1 MMRRWAQGS
10 AGGRPSVQPIDR
22 TFVPAGGE
30 AQWADHVL
38 RGAPAL
44 ITYIDRDRRFR
55 FVNATHQ
62 AWIGVDPSRIVGRT
76 VDDVMD
82 AWSLRQAGSGLDRAL
97 GGEPAVYEGELFS
110 GPARRYV
117 HGNFQPDFDDDGQ
130 VRGVFTVFLDITE
143 RHELETRLRESEQRM
158 NRAFQHAPI
167 GMALVTPGGYMLRV
181 NHALCQ
187 MLGYDE
193 QELLSMALIDLTHP
207 DDIATSR
214 ELSRSLREGD
224 RETYQLEKRY
234 IHRDGRAVHV
244 LLSVSV
250 VRRAEGEPFQAVAQI
265 MDISQRKAYEEA
277 LFRERELAEVTLRS
291 IGDAVITTDLEHRIT
306 SLNPIAEAMTGWSH
320 TEAVGRPMSEVFR
333 LIDSRTREPLHNP
346 LLDAIARDAIVELKG
361 NAVLLHRNGFE
372 TPIEDSAASI
382 HDHAGS
388 VIGGVLVFHDVSE
401 TRALALKMAHLA
413 QHDTLTGLPNRSLLQ
428 SRLEQVLAATV
439 RRHDQAALLHIDLDH
454 FKQINDTMGHAAGD
468 ELLRAFATHLRE
480 HLRNEDT
487 VSRVGGD
494 EFVVL
499 LSHVDGRSGASQLC
513 EKLMRTWQA
522 SPASRMGEFTIGFS
536 VGISVY
542 PDDASDA
549 ETMLRNADIA
559 AYEVKVHGRNG
570 YRFFMASMS
579 ERPAARLR
587 IEQELRKALRRGDLK
602 LHYQPKVDARTGAI
616 VGAEALLRWLVEG
629 CEIYI
634 PDEFIPV
641 AEESGLI
648 VPIGEWVLREAC
660 RQTGEWYR
668 AGRSIVVAV
677 NVSAPQFQHP
687 GFHAALQT
695 ALAEAELPPS
705 LIELELTERMV
716 MSAGDQSRALMQRIK
731 DLGVSLALDDFGTG
745 YCSLSYL
752 KYFPIDALKIDRTFV
767 RDIASD
773 ADNAAI
779 TDAIITMAH
788 GLDMVVVAE
797 GVETPAQAE
806 HLRQA
811 GCSLLQGFL
820 FGPAMPPEEFERQ
833 LSAEAYL

>member
-1 MMRRWAQGS
+1 MMDGWARGS
-10 AGGRPSVQPIDR
+10 AGGRHSVQPSDR
-22 TFVPAGGE
+22 EFVPAGGE
-30 AQWADHVL
+30 AQWPVHVL
-38 RGAPAL
+38 QGAPAL
-44 ITYIDRDRRFR
+44 ITYIDRQRRFR
-55 FVNATHQ
+55 FVNDTHQ
-62 AWIGVDPSRIVGRT
+62 AWVGLDPRRVVGRR
-76 VDDVMD
+76 VEDVLD
-82 AWSLRQAGSGLDRAL
+82 PWSLQQAGACLEQAL
-97 GGEPAVYEGELFS
+97 AGSPSVYEGELFS
-110 GPARRYV
+110 GKARCYV
-117 HGNFQPDFDDDGQ
+117 HGNFQPDFDDHGQ
-130 VRGVFTVFLDITE
+130 VRGVFTVFIDLTE
-143 RHELETRLRESEQRM
+143 RHALETQLRESEQRFYG
-158 NRAFQHAPI
+158 AFQHAPI
-167 GMALVTPGGYMLRV
+167 GMALVTVDGHMLRV
-181 NHALCQ
+181 NDALCQ

-193 QELLSMALIDLTHP
+193 QELLARALPDLTHV
-207 DDIATSR
+207 DDLPASR
-214 ELSRSLREGD
+214 ELTRGLRAGQ

-234 IHRDGRAVHV
+234 IHRDGHVVHV
-244 LLSVSV
+244 LLSVSL
-250 VRRAEGEPFQAVAQI
+250 VRDAAGQPSHAVAQI
-265 MDISQRKAYEEA
+265 LDISQRKAYEEA

-291 IGDAVITTDLEHRIT
+291 IGDAVITTDLDHRIT

-320 TEAVGRPMSEVFR
+320 AEAVGRPMAEVFR
-333 LIDSRTREPLHNP
+333 LIDSRTRAPLLNP
-346 LLDAIARDAIVELKG
+346 LQDAIARDAIVELKG
-361 NAVLLHRNGFE
+361 NAVLVHRNGFE

-428 SRLEQVLAATV
+428 SRLEQLLVATV

-454 FKQINDTMGHAAGD
+454 FKQINDAFGHTAGD
-468 ELLRAFATHLRE
+468 GLLRAFAAHLRE

-499 LSHVDGRSGASQLC
+499 LSHVDGRTGASQLC
-513 EKLMRTWQA
+513 EKLMRTWLA
-522 SPASRMGEFTIGFS
+522 SPASRIGEFNVTFS

-542 PDDASDA
+542 PDDAANA
-549 ETMLRNADIA
+549 EDMLRNADIA
-559 AYEVKVHGRNG
+559 AYEVKMQGRDD
-570 YRFFMASMS
+570 YRFFTASMS

-587 IEQELRKALRRGDLK
+587 IEQELRKAMRRGDLK
-602 LHYQPKVDARTGAI
+602 LYYQPKVDARTDAI
-616 VGAEALLRWLVEG
+616 IGAEALLRWQVDGREV
-629 CEIYI
+629 YI

-641 AEESGLI
+641 AEETGMI

-660 RQTGEWYR
+660 RQAGEWQR
-668 AGRSIVVAV
+668 AGHPVVVAV
-677 NVSAPQFQHP
+677 NVSAPQFQHAD
-687 GFHAALQT
+687 FHAMLRN
-695 ALAEAELPPS
+695 ALAEARLSPS

-731 DLGVSLALDDFGTG
+731 ELGVSLALDDFGTG

-767 RDIASD
+767 RDIAAD

-779 TDAIITMAH
+779 TDAIIAMAH
-788 GLDMVVVAE
+788 GLDMSVVAE

-820 FGPAMPPEEFERQ
+820 FGPAMPPEEFEQR
-833 LSAEAYL
+833 LSAA

>member
-1 MMRRWAQGS
+1 MQ
-10 AGGRPSVQPIDR
+10 PSDR
-22 TFVPAGGE
+22 EFVPAGGE
-30 AQWADHVL
+30 GQWPAHVL
-38 RGAPAL
+38 QGAPAL
-44 ITYIDRDRRFR
+44 ITYIDRQRRFR
-55 FVNATHQ
+55 FASAAHGSWVKL
-62 AWIGVDPSRIVGRT
+62 DPKRIVGRT
-76 VDDVMD
+76 VDEVMD
-82 AWSLRQAGSGLDRAL
+82 AWSLRQAGACLDQAL
-97 GGEPAVYEGELFS
+97 AGEAAVYEGELFAE
-110 GPARRYV
+110 PARRYV

-130 VRGVFTVFLDITE
+130 VRGVFTVFVDITE
-143 RHELETRLRESEQRM
+143 RHALETRLRESEQRM
-158 NRAFQHAPI
+158 NGAFQHAPI
-167 GMALVTPGGYMLRV
+167 GMALVTPGGFMLRV
-181 NHALCQ
+181 NDALCQ

-193 QELLSMALIDLTHP
+193 QELLSMSLIDLTHP
-207 DDIATSR
+207 DDLATSR

-234 IHRDGRAVHV
+234 IHRDGRSVHV

-250 VRRAEGEPFQAVAQI
+250 VRGVGGEPFQAIAQI

-291 IGDAVITTDLEHRIT
+291 IGDAVITTDLNHRIT

-320 TEAVGRPMSEVFR
+320 AEAVGRPMSEVFR
-333 LIDSRTREPLHNP
+333 LMDSRTRQPLHNP

-428 SRLEQVLAATV
+428 SRLEQVLVATV

-454 FKQINDTMGHAAGD
+454 FKLINDTLGHAAGD
-468 ELLRAFATHLRE
+468 DLLRAFAAHLRE

-499 LSHVDGRSGASQLC
+499 LSHVDGRTGASQLC

-522 SPASRMGEFTIGFS
+522 SSASRMAEFNIGFS

-570 YRFFMASMS
+570 YRFFTPSMS

-587 IEQELRKALRRGDLK
+587 IEQELRKALRRGDLQ
-602 LHYQPKVDARTGAI
+602 LYYQPKVDARDDSI
-616 VGAEALLRWLVEG
+616 VGAEALLRWQVDGREV
-629 CEIYI
+629 YV

-660 RQTGEWYR
+660 RQAGEWYR
-668 AGRSIVVAV
+668 AGRPIVVAV

-687 GFHAALQT
+687 DFHATLQA
-695 ALAEAELPPS
+695 ALAEADLPPS

-731 DLGVSLALDDFGTG
+731 DLGVSMALDDFGTG

-767 RDIASD
+767 RDIAAD

-788 GLDMVVVAE
+788 GLDMIVVAE

-806 HLRQA
+806 HLRRA

-820 FGPAMPPEEFERQ
+820 FGPAMPASEFERQ
-833 LSAEAYL
+833 LTAA

>member
-10 AGGRPSVQPIDR
+10 AGGRHAVQPSDR
-22 TFVPAGGE
+22 EFVPAGGE
-30 AQWADHVL
+30 GQWPTHVL
-38 RGAPAL
+38 QGAPAL
-44 ITYIDRDRRFR
+44 ITYIDRQRRFR
-55 FVNATHQ
+55 FVNATHK
-62 AWIGVDPSRIVGRT
+62 AWVGLDPQRVVGLT

-82 AWSLRQAGSGLDRAL
+82 AWSLRQAGACLDQAL
-97 GGEPAVYEGELFS
+97 AGEVAAYEGELFA
-110 GPARRYV
+110 GAARRYV
-117 HGNFQPDFDDDGQ
+117 HGNFQPDFHDDGT
-130 VRGVFTVFLDITE
+130 VRGVFTVFVDITE

-158 NRAFQHAPI
+158 NGAFQHAPI
-167 GMALVTPGGYMLRV
+167 GMALVTPGGHMQRV
-181 NHALCQ
+181 NDALCQ

-193 QELLSMALIDLTHP
+193 QELLSMSLIDLTHP
-207 DDIATSR
+207 DDVATSH
-214 ELSRSLREGD
+214 ELSRSLREGA

-234 IHRDGRAVHV
+234 IHRDGRSVHV

-250 VRRAEGEPFQAVAQI
+250 VRRQEGEPFQAVAQI

-291 IGDAVITTDLEHRIT
+291 IGDAVITTDLNHRIT

-320 TEAVGRPMSEVFR
+320 AEAVGKPMSEVFR
-333 LIDSRTREPLHNP
+333 LIDGRTRQPLHNP

-454 FKQINDTMGHAAGD
+454 FKLINDTLGHAAGD
-468 ELLRAFATHLRE
+468 DLLRAFATHLRE

-499 LSHVDGRSGASQLC
+499 LSHVDGRVGASQLC
-513 EKLMRTWQA
+513 EKLIRTWQT
-522 SPASRMGEFTIGFS
+522 SPASRRGEFNIGFS
-536 VGISVY
+536 AGISVY

-549 ETMLRNADIA
+549 DTMLRNADIA

-570 YRFFMASMS
+570 YRFFMPSMS

-587 IEQELRKALRRGDLK
+587 IEQELRKALRRGDLQ
-602 LHYQPKVDARTGAI
+602 LYYQPKVDARNDAI
-616 VGAEALLRWLVEG
+616 VGAEALLRWHVDGREV
-629 CEIYI
+629 YI

-648 VPIGEWVLREAC
+648 VPLGEWVLREAC
-660 RQTGEWYR
+660 RQAGEWYR
-668 AGRSIVVAV
+668 AGRPIVVAV

-687 GFHAALQT
+687 DFHATLQAALE
-695 ALAEAELPPS
+695 EAALPPS

-716 MSAGDQSRALMQRIK
+716 MSAGDQSRVLMQRIK

-767 RDIASD
+767 RDIAAD

-788 GLDMVVVAE
+788 GLDMIVVAE
-797 GVETPAQAE
+797 GVETQAQAE
-806 HLRQA
+806 HLRHA

-820 FGPAMPPEEFERQ
+820 FGPAMPASEFERQ
-833 LSAEAYL
+833 LTAA